1 MKIKIISDSTCDL
14 SKELVARHNI
24 RIVPLSISKGD
35 ESLKD
40 GVEITP
46 KEIFAYFES
55 GAGMC
60 RTSAINSVE
69 YKEIWDE
76 ELQNCDAII
85 HFIISAEMSA
95 CMQNAL
101 VAAEDYDNVYLVD
114 SRNLST
120 GMGHLVLDAAEMAEK
135 SMDAK
140 AIHEEIKRR
149 IPLVDASFVIDT
161 LTYLHK
167 GGRCTG
173 IQKFAASM
181 LSLKPCIGV
190 KDGKM
195 GPGKKYRGKL
205 SKALGDYVNDKLADK
220 STIDTRRLFITHT
233 LDNNNLALA
242 EAVKAQVAEIM
253 NFDEIHITTAGST
266 VSCHCGPNT
275 LGILFYRKQA

>member
-14 SKELVARHNI
+14 SKELVEKHGI
-24 RIVPLSISKGD
+24 RIAPLTIARGD

-46 KEIFAYFES
+46 ADIFAYFDS
-55 GAGMC
+55 GKGLC
-60 RTSAINSVE
+60 RTSAINAVE

-76 ELQNCDAII
+76 ELQNHDAII
-85 HFIISAEMSA
+85 HFIISAELSL
-95 CMQNAL
+95 CMQNAIT
-101 VAAEDYDNVYLVD
+101 AAADYDNVFLVD
-114 SRNLST
+114 TRNLST
-120 GMGHLVLDAAEMAEK
+120 GIGHLAVDAAEMAAKGME
-135 SMDAK
+135 AK
-140 AIHEEIKRR
+140 AIHEEILRR
-149 IPLVDASFVIDT
+149 VPLLDVSFVIDT

-167 GGRCTG
+167 GGRCSG
-173 IQKFAASM
+173 VQKFAAGV

-205 SKALGDYVNDKLADK
+205 SKALKDYINDKLADK

-233 LDNNNLALA
+233 LTGENLALA
-242 EAVKAQVAEIM
+242 EAVKAQVAEIIK
-253 NFDEIHITTAGST
+253 FDEVYITSAGST

-275 LGILFYRKQA
+275 LGILFFRKG